1 MIIHSVYFWLKEEVT
16 GRQVDSFFDGLAG
29 LGLIGAVDRVHVGL
43 PAATE
48 NRDVVDNSFD
58 AALIVELANLAAQEE
73 YQADP
78 IHAQFVEEFRGLW
91 QKVLVHDTD
100 TEARD

>member
-1 MIIHSVYFWLKEEVT
+1 MIVHSVYFWLKQEVT

-29 LGLIGAVDRVHVGL
+29 LGLIGAVDRVHVGR

-48 NRDVVDNSFD
+48 QREVVDNSFD
-58 AALIVELANLAAQEE
+58 AALIVELANLAAHDE

-78 IHAQFVEEFRGLW
+78 IHTGFVEEFGDLW
-91 QKVLVHDTD
+91 DRVLVHDMD
-100 TEARD
+100 TNAMG